1 MDGLA
6 ASKQSL
12 QAPRLFFPLFSLADS
27 PLYLLRVCCRLLILP
42 SSYRGNSR
50 SPICIRRFYQKRR
63 GHNRHWIETFSTCIF
78 FCFPFQTAW
87 CSQENFPFC
96 LYIMIITIHLLLGET
111 AFGNTVLL
119 GNMAAN
125 EKTKVTSEKGVFK
138 SFSGRLLK
146 FEHA

>member
-1 MDGLA
+1 
-6 ASKQSL
+6 
-12 QAPRLFFPLFSLADS
+12 
-27 PLYLLRVCCRLLILP
+27 
-42 SSYRGNSR
+42 
-50 SPICIRRFYQKRR
+50 
-63 GHNRHWIETFSTCIF
+63 
-78 FCFPFQTAW
+78 
-87 CSQENFPFC
+87 
-96 LYIMIITIHLLLGET
+96 MIITIHLLLGET